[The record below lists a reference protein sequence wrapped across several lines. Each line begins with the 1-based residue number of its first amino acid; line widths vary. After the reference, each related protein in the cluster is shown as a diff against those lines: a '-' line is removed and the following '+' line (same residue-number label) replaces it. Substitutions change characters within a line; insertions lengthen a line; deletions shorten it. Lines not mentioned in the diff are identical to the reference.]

1 MSKLQTA
8 GEPSAPQS
16 SSLDAKGRTGRPMLG
31 IPATQE
37 APDKGNRDSVDWF
50 QEPAT
55 RFIWD
60 LELGACLGFGAWSLG
75 FRTTAHKRTAAV
87 NFHHHSRS

>member
-8 GEPSAPQS
+8 GEPSGPQS
-16 SSLDAKGRTGRPMLG
+16 SSFHAKGPTGRPMLG

-55 RFIWD
+55 RFIWN
-60 LELGACLGFGAWSLG
+60 LELGASLGFGAWSLG
-75 FRTTAHKRTAAV
+75 FRIVTRKRTAID